1 MEILVIIALVV
12 LAGAMMFMANK
23 KPSQPT
29 STVLPILDANGDGK
43 VDLGDAVYLGDVA
56 VKKTKA
62 AATKAAGA
70 VKKTA
75 AKAKASTT
83 KKVAAK
89 KPTTAKKTVAAKKP
103 TTAKKTVAAKKTK
116 K

>member
-1 MEILVIIALVV
+1 MEILVIGALVV
-12 LAGAMMFMANK
+12 VAGILLWSSFK
-23 KPSQPT
+23 PT
-29 STVLPILDANGDGK
+29 SVVTKTLDANGDGK

-56 VKKTKA
+56 VEKTKA

-75 AKAKASTT
+75 TKAKAAV
-83 KKVAAK
+83 KKPAAKKTAAK
-89 KPTTAKKTVAAKKP
+89 KP
-103 TTAKKTVAAKKTK
+103 AAKKTAK

>member
-1 MEILVIIALVV
+1 MEILVIIGLVIV
-12 LAGAMMFMANK
+12 AGVMIFMSHK
-23 KPSQPT
+23 TPGKST

-56 VKKTKA
+56 VKKTRA
-62 AATKAAGA
+62 AATKA
-70 VKKTA
+70 KTA
-75 AKAKASTT
+75 V

-89 KPTTAKKTVAAKKP
+89 KAPAKKP
-103 TTAKKTVAAKKTK
+103 AAKKKTK

>member
-1 MEILVIIALVV
+1 MEILVIIGLVIV
-12 LAGAMMFMANK
+12 AAAMFYMSSKN
-23 KPSQPT
+23 PSKPT
-29 STVLPILDANGDGK
+29 SDILPILDANKDGK

-56 VKKTKA
+56 VKKTRA
-62 AATKAAGA
+62 AASKATTA

-75 AKAKASTT
+75 TKAKTAV

-89 KPTTAKKTVAAKKP
+89 KAPAKKPTAKKT
-103 TTAKKTVAAKKTK
+103 TK

>member
-1 MEILVIIALVV
+1 MEILVIIGLVIV
-12 LAGAMMFMANK
+12 AGIMVFMSHKN
-23 KPSQPT
+23 PSQPK

-56 VKKTKA
+56 VKKTRA
-62 AATKAAGA
+62 AAGKAAGA

-75 AKAKASTT
+75 TKAKTAV

-89 KPTTAKKTVAAKKP
+89 KAPAKKP
-103 TTAKKTVAAKKTK
+103 AAKKTTK

>member
-1 MEILVIIALVV
+1 MEILVIIGLVIV
-12 LAGAMMFMANK
+12 AGIMFFLANK
-23 KPSQPT
+23 GPAQSKSN
-29 STVLPILDANGDGK
+29 ILDANGDGK

-56 VKKTKA
+56 VKKTRA
-62 AATKAAGA
+62 AAGKAKTA

-75 AKAKASTT
+75 TKAKTAV

-89 KPTTAKKTVAAKKP
+89 KAPAKKP
-103 TTAKKTVAAKKTK
+103 AAKKTAK

>member
-1 MEILVIIALVV
+1 MEILVIIGLVIV
-12 LAGAMMFMANK
+12 AAAMFYMSSKN
-23 KPSQPT
+23 PSKPT
-29 STVLPILDANGDGK
+29 SDILPILDANKDGK

-56 VKKTKA
+56 VKKTRA
-62 AATKAAGA
+62 AATKATTA

-75 AKAKASTT
+75 TKAKTAV

-89 KPTTAKKTVAAKKP
+89 KAPAKKP
-103 TTAKKTVAAKKTK
+103 AAKKTTK

>member
-1 MEILVIIALVV
+1 MEILVIIGLVIV
-12 LAGAMMFMANK
+12 AGIMVFMSHKN
-23 KPSQPT
+23 PSKST
-29 STVLPILDANGDGK
+29 SSVLPILDANGDGK

-56 VKKTKA
+56 VKKTRA
-62 AATKAAGA
+62 AATKAKTA

-75 AKAKASTT
+75 TKAKTAV

-89 KPTTAKKTVAAKKP
+89 KAPAKKP
-103 TTAKKTVAAKKTK
+103 AAKKTAK

>member
-1 MEILVIIALVV
+1 MEILVIIGLVIVAGV
-12 LAGAMMFMANK
+12 LLYMSSG
-23 KPSQPT
+23 KPEQSK
-29 STVLPILDANGDGK
+29 SSILDANGDGK

-56 VKKTKA
+56 VKKTRA
-62 AATKAAGA
+62 AAGKATTA

-75 AKAKASTT
+75 VKAKTAV

-89 KPTTAKKTVAAKKP
+89 KAPAKKP
-103 TTAKKTVAAKKTK
+103 AAKKTTK